1 MGRDQPALR
10 TGTKATAV
18 ASRHG
23 YTSENIAFATN
34 GIGTCTVMPPAH
46 PAGLTRA
53 AEFDRKA
60 GF

>member
-1 MGRDQPALR
+1 MERDQPALR
-10 TGTKATAV
+10 TGIKATAV

-23 YTSENIAFATN
+23 YTAGNIAFATK
-34 GIGTCTVMPPAH
+34 GIGSIVMPPAH

-53 AEFDRKA
+53 ADFDRTA